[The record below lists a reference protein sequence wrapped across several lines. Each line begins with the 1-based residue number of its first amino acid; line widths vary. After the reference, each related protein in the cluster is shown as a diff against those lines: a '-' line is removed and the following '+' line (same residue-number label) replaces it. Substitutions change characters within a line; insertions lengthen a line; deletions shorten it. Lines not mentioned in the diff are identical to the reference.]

1 MQNGYAQRP
10 RSSWG
15 TQKLFGLEEGRQEV
29 GLRTLREETP
39 GREIRQPPAGLEIR
53 AQPETQPGS
62 HLSKTLPALA
72 LVLHLGHSRLQ
83 EPNQVGYLANT
94 LRSGRVWAH
103 TGGRTTGRA
112 NSQGPASALPPAAP
126 ARNSTD
132 QGRVTKRSERR
143 LLCLCGLIHIPFPGS
158 GWHLWSPL
166 TLGICSIPLCLIT
179 VRTLASPLA
188 SLGPPFPPLQKKEL
202 AEVVSR
208 TL

>member
-1 MQNGYAQRP
+1 MQNGYAQSP

-15 TQKLFGLEEGRQEV
+15 AQKLFGLEEGRQEV
-29 GLRTLREETP
+29 GLRRLREETP
-39 GREIRQPPAGLEIR
+39 GREIRQPPAGLETR
-53 AQPETQPGS
+53 AQPETQPGF
-62 HLSKTLPALA
+62 PPQRDIA
-72 LVLHLGHSRLQ
+72 
-83 EPNQVGYLANT
+83 
-94 LRSGRVWAH
+94 RSGLGPPPGTWQSPGSQPGGASCKH
-103 TGGRTTGRA
+103 TEKWKRLGPHKRQDYRQGDFPRA
-112 NSQGPASALPPAAP
+112 SFGPPACSASP
-126 ARNSTD
+126 DSTD

-166 TLGICSIPLCLIT
+166 TLGVCSVPFCLIT

-188 SLGPPFPPLQKKEL
+188 SLGPLFPPLQKKEL